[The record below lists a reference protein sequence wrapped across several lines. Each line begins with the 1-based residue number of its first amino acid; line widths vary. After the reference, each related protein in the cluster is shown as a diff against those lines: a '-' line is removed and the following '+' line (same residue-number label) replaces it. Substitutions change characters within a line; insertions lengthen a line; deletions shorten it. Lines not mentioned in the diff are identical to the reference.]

1 MNTPKLESA
10 FEKVFT
16 LFLTIQLTC
25 LIFITILL
33 FGQVIVREVFNTG
46 VQWVYELSCM
56 LQVTMVWLGIPVLLY
71 KSENITITILYNATP
86 KIIRRTLD
94 VLKYLV
100 IVSSVAMM
108 TYGYVAYIRELAL
121 IKSPALRIPNYL
133 FFGAFPFGIFMIILV
148 LIFKTK
154 MILGIENPP
163 KASGPESSMGAV

>member
-1 MNTPKLESA
+1 MKER
-10 FEKVFT
+10 
-16 LFLTIQLTC
+16 
-25 LIFITILL
+25 IF
-33 FGQVIVREVFNTG
+33 V
-46 VQWVYELSCM
+46 
-56 LQVTMVWLGIPVLLY
+56 VTMFLVALCFSPLFANGQGEG
-71 KSENITITILYNATP
+71 SATESGQ
-86 KIIRRTLD
+86 KLD

-121 IKSPALRIPNYL
+121 TKSPALRIPNYL

-163 KASGPESSMGAV
+163 KTSGPESSMGAV